1 MAVRPAHSFI
11 VLAAMFAFA
20 QVPAT
25 AQEIDENSFTL
36 YTRQQGLS
44 GNLITGTVQD
54 STGFIWTST
63 TSGLNR
69 FNGSSFVQFHSEN
82 DSFSLP

>member
-11 VLAAMFAFA
+11 VLAAMFVFA

-25 AQEIDENSFTL
+25 AQEIDENSFT
-36 YTRQQGLS
+36 RQQGLS
-44 GNLITGTVQD
+44 GNLITGMVQD